1 MFNRTLY
8 YDTYKQKF
16 YKQRLY
22 IDIFLNGPY
31 HVFGF
36 FLNKKITIY
45 KNLLI
50 IFNSN
55 SICMDCNKKSN

>member
-1 MFNRTLY
+1 MSNKKLY
-8 YDTYKQKF
+8 YDIYKQKF
-16 YKQRLY
+16 YKQTLY

-31 HVFGF
+31 HIYGF

-50 IFNSN
+50 SFNSN
-55 SICMDCNKKSN
+55 SIVLQNG